1 MESRE
6 RVYRAIEMTGPDRP
20 PITHAT
26 LPGAAKRYGSALKR
40 FHARFPSDVLS
51 VGSAT
56 EGEFGPEIGVPSR
69 DTWGSLWVR
78 HTDEHKGQVVGFP
91 LADWSDLE
99 TLDVP
104 DTASDEIM
112 ADMEA
117 RIAANAG
124 ALYTQADG
132 DIIWQRMFYLR
143 GYEAVLEDL
152 LLERERCAQLRD
164 LIVEVMTR
172 RVQRLC
178 QMPGL
183 DSIHFRDDW
192 GTQESLMI
200 SPSLWR
206 DFFKPS
212 YAKLFA
218 MTREAGKHV
227 WFHSDGA
234 IASII
239 ADLVEIGVQVLNP
252 QTDLIGR
259 EKLAALCGDVLCIQ
273 GDIDRQWVLPYGS
286 PDDARAAVRADID
299 AFGRRNGGYIGRAES
314 AGDVPLENL
323 IAVYEE
329 LVAYGAEPASYDPHA

>member
-1 MESRE
+1 LKKEQAMESQE

-26 LPGAAKRYGSALKR
+26 LPGAVKRYGLALAQL
-40 FHARFPSDVLS
+40 HARFPSDVLS
-51 VGSAT
+51 AGSAT

-78 HTDEHKGQVVGFP
+78 HSDEHKGQVVGFP

-99 TLDVP
+99 HLDVP
-104 DTASDEIM
+104 DTASDKLM

-143 GYEAVLEDL
+143 GYAAVLQDL
-152 LLERERCAQLRD
+152 LLERARCVRLR
-164 LIVEVMTR
+164 
-172 RVQRLC
+172 
-178 QMPGL
+178 GL

-192 GTQESLMI
+192 GTQEALMI

-206 DFFKPS
+206 EFFKPS

-239 ADLVEIGVQVLNP
+239 PDLVEIGVQVLNP

-259 EKLAALCGDVLCIQ
+259 ERLTALCGDTLCIQ

-286 PDDARAAVRADID
+286 PDDARAAVQADID

-323 IAVYEE
+323 TAVYEE
-329 LVAYGAEPASYDPHA
+329 LVTYRVEPKIESRRT